1 MIFDIIIPLVAGFGG
16 TLLGIRHT
24 ELSRKKEYKSVLLLL
39 IQEFIL
45 LLERSTM
52 HYYQFVKGPVHSSAL
67 FQISDNNTFLKL
79 AQVCDNTECIKVAL
93 ELKADFF
100 QVERHVQRASEYMS
114 KYIDEHVKGHA
125 PLASEEFK
133 KANYALS
140 MAINFFV
147 GDQIIDGNF
156 YRNRFD
162 RYIDKIFFLNE
173 ELRRINAKSAFSMFQ
188 FRRQVFVKFVESQT
202 SKLEHIREKIK
213 LIREKEEVL
222 YNRALKNRQK
232 H

>member
-1 MIFDIIIPLVAGFGG
+1 MNIFDIIIPLVAGFGG

-52 HYYQFVKGPVHSSAL
+52 HYYQFVKGHVHSSAL

-100 QVERHVQRASEYMS
+100 QNIPSQRQLNDQLRLCLNRIC
-114 KYIDEHVKGHA
+114 YIIH
-125 PLASEEFK
+125 
-133 KANYALS
+133 
-140 MAINFFV
+140 
-147 GDQIIDGNF
+147 
-156 YRNRFD
+156 
-162 RYIDKIFFLNE
+162 
-173 ELRRINAKSAFSMFQ
+173 
-188 FRRQVFVKFVESQT
+188 
-202 SKLEHIREKIK
+202 
-213 LIREKEEVL
+213 
-222 YNRALKNRQK
+222 
-232 H
+232 